1 MRHPS
6 ALSYLER
13 RGGEVLTE
21 VNNRRARASA
31 GERAMTV
38 AVYPGTFDPI
48 TNGHLDLIER
58 SLRMFDKL
66 IVAIFANAMKGPL
79 FSVEERRRLVAEA
92 TKGMGNIEID
102 TFDNTLL
109 VFYAKQRKANVIVR
123 GLRAIADFEYEF
135 QMTLMNR
142 RLDEDIETVFL
153 TPREEYTYV
162 ASRLIKEVAAY
173 GGNVEHFV
181 PPAVVVA
188 LREKFHQHS

>member
-1 MRHPS
+1 
-6 ALSYLER
+6 
-13 RGGEVLTE
+13 
-21 VNNRRARASA
+21 
-31 GERAMTV
+31 MTV

-48 TNGHLDLIER
+48 TNGHLDLIQR

-66 IVAIFANAMKGPL
+66 IVAIFDNPMKGPL
-79 FSVEERRRLVAEA
+79 FTVEERRCLIEEA
-92 TKGMGNIEID
+92 TKGFKNIEID
-102 TFDNTLL
+102 TFNTLL
-109 VFYAKQRKANVIVR
+109 VFYARQRQAQVIVR

-142 RLDEDIETVFL
+142 RLDQDVETVFL

-173 GGNVEHFV
+173 GGNVEHLV

-188 LREKFHQHS
+188 LQKKLPQKS

>member
-1 MRHPS
+1 
-6 ALSYLER
+6 
-13 RGGEVLTE
+13 
-21 VNNRRARASA
+21 
-31 GERAMTV
+31 MTV

-48 TNGHLDLIER
+48 TNGHLDLIQR

-66 IVAIFANAMKGPL
+66 IVAIFDNPMKGPL
-79 FSVEERRRLVAEA
+79 FTVEERRCLIEEA
-92 TKGMGNIEID
+92 TKGFKNIEID
-102 TFDNTLL
+102 TFNTLL
-109 VFYAKQRKANVIVR
+109 VFYARQRQAQVIVR

-142 RLDEDIETVFL
+142 RLDQDVETVFL

-173 GGNVEHFV
+173 GGNVEHLV

-188 LREKFHQHS
+188 LQKKLSQKS

>member
-1 MRHPS
+1 
-6 ALSYLER
+6 
-13 RGGEVLTE
+13 
-21 VNNRRARASA
+21 
-31 GERAMTV
+31 MTV

-66 IVAIFANAMKGPL
+66 IVAIFDNPMKGPL
-79 FSVEERRRLVAEA
+79 FSVAERRCLIEEA
-92 TKGMGNIEID
+92 TKGFRNIEID
-102 TFDNTLL
+102 TFNTLL
-109 VFYAKQRKANVIVR
+109 VFYARQRQAQVIVR

-142 RLDEDIETVFL
+142 RLDQDVDTVFL

-173 GGNVEHFV
+173 GGNVEHLV

-188 LREKFHQHS
+188 LREKLSQKS

>member
-1 MRHPS
+1 
-6 ALSYLER
+6 
-13 RGGEVLTE
+13 
-21 VNNRRARASA
+21 
-31 GERAMTV
+31 MTV

-66 IVAIFANAMKGPL
+66 IVAIFDNPMKGPL
-79 FSVEERRRLVAEA
+79 FTVEERRCLIEEA
-92 TKGMGNIEID
+92 TKGFKNIEID
-102 TFDNTLL
+102 TFNTLL
-109 VFYAKQRKANVIVR
+109 VFYARQRQAQVIVR

-142 RLDEDIETVFL
+142 RLDQDVETVFL

-173 GGNVEHFV
+173 GGNVEHLV

-188 LREKFHQHS
+188 LQKKLSQKS